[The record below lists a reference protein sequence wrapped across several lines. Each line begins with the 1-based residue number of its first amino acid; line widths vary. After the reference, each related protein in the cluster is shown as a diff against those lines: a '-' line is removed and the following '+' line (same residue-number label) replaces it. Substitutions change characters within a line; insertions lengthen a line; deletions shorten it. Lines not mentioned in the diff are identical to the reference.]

1 MNRYVLMN
9 VGSNWH
15 SLNVD
20 EFTDY
25 DNDSKLNFTVEDT
38 LISFQIS
45 DLIREFKVKGL
56 KVLPIIIDL
65 ESFDKQMSQEG
76 NDLHNFE
83 NWKAINMLKFH
94 KIIDGDFELKESTF
108 KLFLEHLASFFLNLL
123 DLEEEEKTRFESIEL
138 EINKLIYERQLQGV
152 CIEKEIAEQKCHDI
166 EKEIYRIKNV
176 LQLEYNIF
184 MPDDEKQQKE
194 WLRFKKYNFL
204 QSPLYSFKIR
214 RDSDKVC
221 KYFYELIRNQ
231 QDLDSLLFMLAH
243 WGGEGR
249 THPLYVG
256 FGTIT
261 SRITLRQPSLQNI
274 RKENRSAIV
283 AEQGKKLLYADY
295 SQFEAGILAAL
306 SEDEHLIELYNSDI
320 YRDIAKS
327 VLKDEEKRSE
337 AKIIFYRFMYG
348 DTTLTGEMKNYFTRF
363 RKLNKFKLKVE
374 QELISNNKVGTSN
387 GNYRR
392 KSDDEST
399 WGLSHVIQAT
409 ASLIFKNALIRVHK
423 EVKEA
428 EFLIPMHD
436 AALYQ
441 INDFQYIEAKDKIEI
456 IFKDEFKKICPQI
469 TPLVNFEDFYIEKKN
484 EDKKTTKA

>member
-15 SLNVD
+15 SLNID
-20 EFTDY
+20 EFTYY
-25 DNDSKLNFTVEDT
+25 DNESKLIFTAEDI

-56 KVLPIIIDL
+56 KELPIIIDL

-83 NWKAINMLKFH
+83 NWNAINMLKFH
-94 KIIDGDFELKESTF
+94 KIIDGEFELKESTF

-123 DLEEEEKTRFESIEL
+123 ELEEEEKNRFESIEL
-138 EINKLIYERQLQGV
+138 KINKLIYERQLQGI
-152 CIEKEIAEQKCHDI
+152 CIEKDIAVQKCHEI
-166 EKEIYRIKNV
+166 EKEIYSIKNQ
-176 LQLEYNIF
+176 LQLQHNIF
-184 MPDDEKQQKE
+184 IPDDEKQQRE
-194 WLRFKKYNFL
+194 WLRYKKYNFI
-204 QSPLYSFKIR
+204 QSTLYSFKIR
-214 RDSDKVC
+214 RDSDIVC

-249 THPLYVG
+249 TYPLYVG

-274 RKENRSAIV
+274 RKVNRSAIV
-283 AEQGKKLLYADY
+283 AEQGKKLLYIDY
-295 SQFEAGILAAL
+295 SQFEAGILASL
-306 SEDEHLIELYNSDI
+306 SEDANLIELYNSDI
-320 YRDIAKS
+320 YRDIAKR

-337 AKIIFYRFMYG
+337 AKVIFYRFMYG
-348 DTTLTGEMKNYFTRF
+348 DTTLTGEMKNYFTKF
-363 RKLNKFKLKVE
+363 SKLNKFKIKVE
-374 QELISNNKVGTSN
+374 QELISSNKVGTSN

-392 KSDDEST
+392 KGDDESI

-409 ASLIFKNALIRVHK
+409 ASLIFKSALIRVHK

-441 INDFQYIEAKDKIEI
+441 INDFQYIEAKGKVEI
-456 IFKDEFKKICPQI
+456 IFKEEFIKICPQI
-469 TPLVNFEDFYIEKKN
+469 TPQVNFEDFYIEKN
-484 EDKKTTKA
+484 IVEETTKV